1 MKVKAIPALLLS
13 LLLLFSLAA
22 CGGGSNTAT
31 IVIHD
36 GQFSEMKIIH
46 QMVKL
51 LVEEKT
57 DAKVE
62 IKDEMS
68 PVNVYNEMLKGN
80 VDLTNS
86 YDGTVLTTYLHLD
99 PADVPAGTTLYD
111 FVNQQAAEKQIR
123 LLDKLGINNTYAIAV
138 PQAIAE
144 QYGLVTISDLA
155 PVASELVFGAEHD
168 FFTEEGSAKYGP
180 FAAFYGLD
188 FKEAKPVDLS
198 LKYSAVQSGNLD
210 VVVVYA
216 TDGLNRQAN
225 LTILEDDR
233 AFFPEYNGAL
243 LVREDLFEKMKEA
256 APNLE
261 EVLNQLGGT
270 LSNDEMVDLTYA
282 VDIDGKTP
290 EAVAKEFLQ
299 QKGLLAA

>member
-1 MKVKAIPALLLS
+1 MKPKAIPALLLS

-22 CGGGSNTAT
+22 CGGGSNAAT

-86 YDGTVLTTYLHLD
+86 YDGTVLTTYFHLD

-111 FVNQQAAEKQIR
+111 FVNQQAQEKQIR

-144 QYGLVTISDLA
+144 QYNLVTISDLA
-155 PVASELVFGAEHD
+155 PVAGELVFGAEHD

-243 LVREDLFEKMKEA
+243 LVREDLFEKMKDT

-282 VDIDGKTP
+282 VYIDGKTP